1 MSLLFRAGESGSVIL
16 VKTSIYILSA
26 YILLGLTY
34 QFLFLKD
41 ADFDLHKFLAYS
53 VATFLLL
60 MIEQS
65 FRILLVDSRQDH
77 PESPRS
83 TRMTE
88 SRVYDDIASGMAG
101 GFTLPF
107 LTGIPLLCVALP
119 PVLALWGYDEYSLG
133 DFVIGALGLTFLTTT
148 VTKLAF
154 FGIWF
159 LAGSF
164 IVHWGIRASWDTFR
178 LLLESPDS

>member
-1 MSLLFRAGESGSVIL
+1 MRLRFSAGESGSVIL
-16 VKTSIYILSA
+16 VKTSIYIFSA
-26 YILLGLTY
+26 YILVGLPY

-41 ADFDLHKFLAYS
+41 ADFDLYKFLAYS

-65 FRILLVDSRQDH
+65 LRILLVDSRKDN
-77 PESPRS
+77 PETPRP
-83 TRMTE
+83 TQMTE
-88 SRVYDDIASGMAG
+88 SRVYDDIVSGMAG

-119 PVLALWGYDEYSLG
+119 PVMALWGYDEYSLG

-148 VTKLAF
+148 VSKLAF

-178 LLLESPDS
+178 LLMDSPDS